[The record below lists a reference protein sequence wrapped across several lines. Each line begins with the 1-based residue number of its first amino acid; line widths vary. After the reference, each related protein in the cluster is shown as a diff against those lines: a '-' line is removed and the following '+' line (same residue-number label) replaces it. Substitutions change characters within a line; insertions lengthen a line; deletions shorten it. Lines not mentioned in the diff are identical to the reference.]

1 MLIALLNDSRVRVLS
16 SYFLTAD
23 IIIAQ
28 ILTHSGKLML
38 TLDVNILQNDC
49 SLSALLAKCVRTL

>member
-1 MLIALLNDSRVRVLS
+1 MLIALLNDSRVRVL

-38 TLDVNILQNDC
+38 TLDVNILQNDR